1 MTNLPEAKLAREAEI
16 AYATL
21 ALVTDYDCWHED
33 HDSVTVEMVVAN
45 LHRNAENA
53 QKAIQETVRRLT
65 ENPPV
70 SEAHSALKYAILT
83 QLDKVPAAT
92 KEKMG
97 LLLQKYL

>member
-1 MTNLPEAKLAREAEI
+1 
-16 AYATL
+16 
-21 ALVTDYDCWHED
+21 
-33 HDSVTVEMVVAN
+33 MVVAN
-45 LHRNAENA
+45 LHKNAANA
-53 QKAIQETVRRLT
+53 QKVIQETVRKLT

-83 QLDKVPAAT
+83 GLDKVPAAT

>member
-1 MTNLPEAKLAREAEI
+1 
-16 AYATL
+16 
-21 ALVTDYDCWHED
+21 
-33 HDSVTVEMVVAN
+33 
-45 LHRNAENA
+45 ENA
-53 QKAIQETVRRLT
+53 QKVIQETVRRLT

-83 QLDKVPAAT
+83 PLDKVPPAT